1 MRRVIGAGPRS
12 VRYTARTEMASCTCA
27 GTARASY
34 GRHSPL
40 KAGSSGPPA
49 NRRSGRTQSRKT
61 CRIMSPP
68 PAPSPVIADDKARD
82 LRAQPVPPLWQNTV
96 TASVLIR
103 GPDCR
108 RRLPA
113 WPLPL
118 TGGSLTPGTPCCHGD
133 RGRKRRGEAE
143 REPGH
148 GCGGYRAARATV
160 PSRGVTAR
168 LEPGRWAAGLPARS
182 GRPGRWLGP
191 GPVAAAWRGCWPHGS

>member
-113 WPLPL
+113 WPMPL
-118 TGGSLTPGTPCCHGD
+118 TGGSLTPRARRAVTETAAGNDGARRSVSPGTG
-133 RGRKRRGEAE
+133 
-143 REPGH
+143 
-148 GCGGYRAARATV
+148 AA
-160 PSRGVTAR
+160 
-168 LEPGRWAAGLPARS
+168 AAGLPG
-182 GRPGRWLGP
+182 GRCRREESRPAWSRAAGRRACQPGLVGQDD
-191 GPVAAAWRGCWPHGS
+191 GLDPVP